1 MKRGQLFTKKIKT
14 STCSSSSL
22 RLPLVGPGYGGRGG
36 SREEE
41 IRSIEPGTN
50 PDPGSIS
57 KRPPEAEVPP
67 VAPEN
72 FDVDD

>member
-1 MKRGQLFTKKIKT
+1 M
-14 STCSSSSL
+14 
-22 RLPLVGPGYGGRGG
+22 VGPGYGGRGG

-57 KRPPEAEVPP
+57 KRPPEAEVPL
-67 VAPEN
+67 VVPEN
-72 FDVDD
+72 VDVDEAPLSLEFVSS

>member
-1 MKRGQLFTKKIKT
+1 M
-14 STCSSSSL
+14 
-22 RLPLVGPGYGGRGG
+22 VGPGYGGRGG

-67 VAPEN
+67 IVPEN

>member
-1 MKRGQLFTKKIKT
+1 M
-14 STCSSSSL
+14 
-22 RLPLVGPGYGGRGG
+22 VGPGYRGRGG

-41 IRSIEPGTN
+41 IRSIEPATN

-57 KRPPEAEVPP
+57 KRPPEAEAPLV
-67 VAPEN
+67 VPEN